1 MAYDLAQTGRQAIDI
16 GHIDVEYEWM
26 KMGATEKVA
35 LPRKFVNEV
44 EAGRTVAEETDSGYL
59 AQIIDRII

>member
-1 MAYDLAQTGRQAIDI
+1 MNT
-16 GHIDVEYEWM
+16 
-26 KMGATEKVA
+26 GATDKVA